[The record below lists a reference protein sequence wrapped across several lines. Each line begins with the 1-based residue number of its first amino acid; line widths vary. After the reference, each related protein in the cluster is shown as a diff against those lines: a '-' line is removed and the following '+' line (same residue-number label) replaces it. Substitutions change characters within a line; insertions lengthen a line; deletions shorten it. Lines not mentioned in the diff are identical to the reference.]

1 MTFLLPLL
9 SSLFK
14 LPAGCARD
22 LTNKAIKN
30 FEMGKESRECRVS
43 VTEQIKLRI
52 LSFEKRISSILKR
65 ILISFRQIKIVD
77 GLMEILTSETGLS

>member
-14 LPAGCARD
+14 LPGCGTK
-22 LTNKAIKN
+22 TNKAIKN

-43 VTEQIKLRI
+43 VTGQIKLRI